1 MMITKK
7 AYRMMIGNRISFYM
21 KRKGIT
27 RLELAEA
34 INVPKSSLSA
44 YIRGDRIPSIKA
56 AVNMCRYFRI
66 TMDDLANFG
75 CMINLSRGDD

>member
-1 MMITKK
+1 MITKK
-7 AYRMMIGNRISFYM
+7 AYRMMIANRIAFYM
-21 KRKGIT
+21 KQKGVT
-27 RLELAEA
+27 RSELAEA
-34 INVPKSSLSA
+34 IDVPKSSLNA

-75 CMINLSRGDD
+75 CMIDVLKGDD